1 MDIYI
6 ANLRK
11 GVSVERLRQ
20 TFGHLGDVSSV
31 RIIFAK
37 EEKHERDF
45 AVISLAP
52 SYRVQMER
60 PLSDSTMTYAVA
72 V

>member
-11 GVSVERLRQ
+11 GVSAERLRQ
-20 TFGHLGDVSSV
+20 AFGHLGDVSSV
-31 RIIFAK
+31 RIVFAAD
-37 EEKHERDF
+37 EKHEKDF
-45 AVISLAP
+45 AVISLSP
-52 SYRVQMER
+52 SLRVKMTK
-60 PLSDSTMTYAVA
+60 PANDSGMIYSVA